1 MTFASIIIQLLNGLA
16 AAASLFLVSAGLSL
30 IFGVMRLVNIAH
42 GDLIVLAAY
51 VALMVTQG
59 FGIDP
64 LSALLLVLY
73 ARRRQRTEVLLGTA
87 LLHVLPEAFESKVEP
102 HRLFAT
108 LLGGLLFFFLLAA
121 TLANPNVIKLTLP
134 KADTN
139 TSAKQTVVVSIDA
152 QKNFYVATKLT
163 PFEGLEDAVKSYL
176 GNQTDPA
183 IVINADKTVPIE
195 EVVKVMNIAK
205 ILKVKVV
212 LATKPLD
219 K

>member
-1 MTFASIIIQLLNGLA
+1 M
-16 AAASLFLVSAGLSL
+16 
-30 IFGVMRLVNIAH
+30 
-42 GDLIVLAAY
+42 
-51 VALMVTQG
+51 
-59 FGIDP
+59 
-64 LSALLLVLY
+64 
-73 ARRRQRTEVLLGTA
+73 
-87 LLHVLPEAFESKVEP
+87 
-102 HRLFAT
+102 
-108 LLGGLLFFFLLAA
+108 LFFFLLAA

-163 PFEGLEDAVKSYL
+163 PYEGLEDAVKSYL

>member
-1 MTFASIIIQLLNGLA
+1 MKLKRRHQHNEAEIYTHSMADI
-16 AAASLFLVSAGLSL
+16 LF
-30 IFGVMRLVNIAH
+30 F
-42 GDLIVLAAY
+42 
-51 VALMVTQG
+51 
-59 FGIDP
+59 
-64 LSALLLVLY
+64 
-73 ARRRQRTEVLLGTA
+73 
-87 LLHVLPEAFESKVEP
+87 
-102 HRLFAT
+102 
-108 LLGGLLFFFLLAA
+108 LLFFFLLAA

-163 PFEGLEDAVKSYL
+163 SYEGLEDAVKSYL

>member
-1 MTFASIIIQLLNGLA
+1 MKLKRSHHHIEAEIYTHSMADI
-16 AAASLFLVSAGLSL
+16 LF
-30 IFGVMRLVNIAH
+30 F
-42 GDLIVLAAY
+42 
-51 VALMVTQG
+51 
-59 FGIDP
+59 
-64 LSALLLVLY
+64 
-73 ARRRQRTEVLLGTA
+73 
-87 LLHVLPEAFESKVEP
+87 
-102 HRLFAT
+102 
-108 LLGGLLFFFLLAA
+108 LLFFFLLAA

-163 PFEGLEDAVKSYL
+163 PYEGLEDAVKSYL